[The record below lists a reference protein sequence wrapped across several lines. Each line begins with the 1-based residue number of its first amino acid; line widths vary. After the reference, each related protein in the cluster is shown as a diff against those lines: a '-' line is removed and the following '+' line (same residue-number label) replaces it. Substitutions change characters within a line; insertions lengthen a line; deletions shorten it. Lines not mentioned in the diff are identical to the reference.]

1 MGATPGIEVISG
13 NGTTPGRGVAPG
25 SAEVEF
31 GKTGIVGLPIKEM
44 KKRDDSSRWFKQM
57 IKQMIQNLKKI
68 IKNVVPK

>member
-44 KKRDDSSRWFKQM
+44 KKRDDSSR
-57 IKQMIQNLKKI
+57 
-68 IKNVVPK
+68 